1 MDNNGIN
8 KKTYKINSDVL
19 ESIRKSN
26 KHIELISKG
35 FVGSPSFQKAIEQAQ
50 LTSKITRGFVNGPAF
65 SNLMQQQKAL
75 SEALKINV
83 TNINPALTSQITKG
97 LLDSPAFSNMT
108 QQQKALSEALKI
120 NVPNIS
126 SAFTSQMTE
135 LASMSKM
142 LGAYITQ
149 QSAMMQGIIKGLTS
163 NLADIFEKVKI
174 TLPQLTQQEIEER
187 EKAMKDWGKYGWA
200 MILNASPSFFYTTFN
215 TQKEADAYAIKFFDK
230 KETGLLFKHIVSDT
244 KHKML
249 CDLAIDSFKNR
260 KYHASAMITLSII
273 DRIMSENFWDDK
285 YSRKAIGIL
294 AVKKYE
300 KQFCAKKGEGLFI
313 GYMLETNLRCVLY
326 NLYNDTEDFKKHKY
340 TMNRHNLIHGWQI
353 KKVTRTD
360 CIKMFLTLCNLQFI
374 LKK

>member
-1 MDNNGIN
+1 MDNKEIN
-8 KKTYKINSDVL
+8 KKTNEINSDVP
-19 ESIRKSN
+19 ESIKKAN
-26 KHIELISKG
+26 KHIELISKS
-35 FVGSPSFQKAIEQAQ
+35 FVGGPSFQKTIEQAQ
-50 LTSKITRGFVNGPAF
+50 LASQITRGFVN
-65 SNLMQQQKAL
+65 
-75 SEALKINV
+75 
-83 TNINPALTSQITKG
+83 
-97 LLDSPAFSNMT
+97 SPAFTNLM

-126 SAFTSQMTE
+126 SAFSSQMAE
-135 LASMSKM
+135 LAGMSKM
-142 LGAYITQ
+142 LGTYITQ
-149 QSAMMQGIIKGLTS
+149 QSAMMQSIIKGLTNS
-163 NLADIFEKVKI
+163 LTDIFEKVKI

-230 KETGLLFKHIVSDT
+230 KETNLLFKHILSDT

-249 CDLAIDSFKNR
+249 CDLAVDCFQSK

-273 DRIMSENFWDDK
+273 DRIMSENFWDDN
-285 YSRKAIGIL
+285 YSRKAIGIS

-326 NLYNDTEDFKKHKY
+326 NLYNDTEDFKKHKH

-374 LKK
+374 LNK